1 MDWLRSRLEFGALC
15 GLLVGCVGPSHQ
27 DTSGV
32 STGDPMGR
40 SLATCDSVDP
50 TQVAIITELWFA
62 RIEDGVS
69 WGMDLDDSRFDDCGV
84 EDLTDPEGNT
94 GIDNGLGALI
104 PAIELTEGAA
114 VEVYIQDLINSGEI
128 LIMLEMEDV
137 DDPANDGCV
146 NLHVLRGKGEPTVGT
161 DKIIESGQTFDRD
174 LESPHDRVE
183 GATIQDGTLMA
194 SPLEFSLP
202 FTIFDIDLTFNLHD
216 TVFRF
221 DQGIDGAHT
230 GFIAGGLFTEE
241 ITSFVEGRTDIDIGD
256 LVVNLVE
263 GRADLW
269 PDETGTCK
277 GISVVFE
284 YKAVPAYFFV
294 D

>member
-1 MDWLRSRLEFGALC
+1 MGSQRSRLESRWTLLAL
-15 GLLVGCVGPSHQ
+15 LLAGCIGPRGG
-27 DTSGV
+27 DTALDSAA
-32 STGDPMGR
+32 SEP
-40 SLATCDSVDP
+40 LAECDSTEP
-50 TQVAIITELWFA
+50 IQVAIITELWFA
-62 RIEDGVS
+62 RIDQGVS
-69 WGMDLDDSRFDDCGV
+69 WGADLDDSTGDECGV
-84 EDLTDPEGNT
+84 DDLSSPEGAP

-128 LIMLEMEDV
+128 LIMLELEDV
-137 DDPANDGCV
+137 DDPQNDGCV
-146 NLHVLRGKGEPTVGT
+146 NVHLLRGRGEPTVGT

-174 LESPHDRVE
+174 LDQPFDTVN
-183 GATIQDGTLMA
+183 GASIKGGTLIA

-221 DQGIDGAHT
+221 DQGLDGAHT
-230 GFIAGGLFTEE
+230 GFLAGGLFTNE
-241 ITSFVEGRTDIDIGD
+241 ITDFVAGRGDIGIGD
-256 LVVNLVE
+256 LVINLVE

-269 PDETGTCK
+269 PDEDGVCQ

-284 YKAVPAYFFV
+284 YKAVPAYFFA